1 MRLVVLLAAVML
13 LTLALP
19 VYSAQRTVVFEYFT
33 NSG

>member
-1 MRLVVLLAAVML
+1 MRLVVMMAAVML

-19 VYSAQRTVVFEYFT
+19 VYSAQRSVVYEYFT

>member
-13 LTLALP
+13 LTLTLP
-19 VYSAQRTVVFEYFT
+19 VFSAQRTVVWEYFT

>member
-19 VYSAQRTVVFEYFT
+19 VYSAQREVVFEYFT